1 MTGSNDSSKE
11 NTYQGRGTNRNTTEI
26 NAGWGSLLGLHVAA
40 RWEIS
45 SSRPTAKN
53 GCGEN
58 NASKLTAHSN
68 DPGTRLPRKSSHR
81 MEAAKTKKSNPK
93 MMGTSSQSLK
103 NRMTRHLTA
112 RSRWTGSLTSSENRQ
127 TIVRR
132 RAQMWTKQEIYL

>member
-1 MTGSNDSSKE
+1 VAGSNDSNEK
-11 NTYQGRGTNRNTTEI
+11 NTYQERGTNRNTTEI
-26 NAGWGSLLGLHVAA
+26 NVGWGSHLGLHVAA

-45 SSRPTAKN
+45 SSRPAAKN

-58 NASKLTAHSN
+58 NASKLTAHLN
-68 DPGTRLPRKSSHR
+68 DPGPRLPRTSSHR
-81 MEAAKTKKSNPK
+81 MEEAKTKKSNPK

-132 RAQMWTKQEIYL
+132 RAQIWTKREFYL

>member
-1 MTGSNDSSKE
+1 MTGINDSNEE
-11 NTYQGRGTNRNTTEI
+11 NTYQGGGKNRNTTKI
-26 NAGWGSLLGLHVAA
+26 NAGWGCLLGLHVAA

-68 DPGTRLPRKSSHR
+68 DPGPRLPRTSSHR
-81 MEAAKTKKSNPK
+81 MEETKTKKSNPK
-93 MMGTSSQSLK
+93 MTGTSSQSLK
-103 NRMTRHLTA
+103 NRMTRHLMA
-112 RSRWTGSLTSSENRQ
+112 RSRWTGWLTSSENRH

-132 RAQMWTKQEIYL
+132 RAQIWTKREYYL